1 MTTTKQT
8 FSERREA
15 LAAAAETLRALSV
28 LLDLEV
34 VAMRDAEA
42 RFANRTQSSR
52 RSAPRHG

>member
-1 MTTTKQT
+1 MTADKKS

-15 LAAAAETLRALSV
+15 LAAAAETLRALSAV
-28 LLDLEV
+28 IDLEV

-42 RFANRTQSSR
+42 RFANRTKTNR